1 MQGTAL
7 HLIAAV
13 FFMMALIIIALLML
27 VYTYVDEIVRRVR
40 AMALPSVTRSRR
52 VSQEDNEKVRRII
65 AGRKKEIS
73 RE

>member
-40 AMALPSVTRSRR
+40 AMAMPSVSRG
-52 VSQEDNEKVRRII
+52 RR
-65 AGRKKEIS
+65 IS
-73 RE
+73 REENDAARKIISERKKLPRDN